1 MLKRFRIAAAALTM
15 ATFGGLPAVAQDQM
29 ALCDS
34 LAASPA
40 DLTRPENVPGVPFGT
55 IDTTRAAPACRA
67 AWEAD
72 GTPRAAFQLARV
84 LYQDKHVAEAA
95 DFYESAALE
104 GHVEAKIGLAQSLID
119 VARERAFALNEEAAA
134 AGSVNGLYNLGVM
147 ATDQGDVDAAADYY
161 LQAIAM
167 GDAEAAYN
175 LGVLYDEGELVFRD
189 ADRALGAYEDAVALD
204 HPWAKINLAYL
215 LLEGEVTADERAE
228 SISLFRSAADDDGDT
243 NAGLELAVQLQMGDG
258 TEQDE
263 SEQRVLA
270 ALQAHDLELVRWLQ
284 QNPKKLTPRNLR
296 AVMVEVGASDEGD
309 LIGSLRDY
317 YSR

>member
-1 MLKRFRIAAAALTM
+1 MLKRFRTAAAALTI
-15 ATFGGLPAVAQDQM
+15 AIYGGLPAIAQDQL

-40 DLTRPENVPGVPFGT
+40 DLTRPETVPGVPFGS
-55 IDTTRAAPACRA
+55 IDTARAEPACRA

-72 GTPRAAFQLARV
+72 GAPRAAFQLARA
-84 LYQDKHVAEAA
+84 LYQNGHVAEAA
-95 DFYESAALE
+95 DFYESAAFE
-104 GHVEAKIGLAQSLID
+104 GHIEAKIGLAQSLID
-119 VARERAFALNEEAAA
+119 IAEERAFALNEEAAA

-147 ATDQGDVDAAADYY
+147 ATAQGDVDAAVDYY
-161 LQAIAM
+161 LQAIVM

-189 ADRALGAYEDAVALD
+189 VHRARGAYEDAVALD

-228 SISLFRSAADDDGDT
+228 AIMLLRSAADDDGDT
-243 NAGLELAVQLQMGDG
+243 NAGLELAIQLQKGAEA
-258 TEQDE
+258 EQDE
-263 SEQRVLA
+263 SQRRVLA

-284 QNPKKLTPRNLR
+284 QNPKRLTPRNLN
-296 AVMVEVGASDEGD
+296 AVMAEIGANDASD
-309 LIGSLRDY
+309 LIDKLRDY